1 MFRGVRRIKKG
12 VVALNHWTTGSKYFM
27 LEMQVSIIQTVT
39 KHIQIWCSYVQFLT
53 IGWIPHRLKNQYPS
67 FVKKRPHLYN
77 MTLPQMTC
85 RNYLQKVFLV
95 GYVGIHPCCTGTQVL
110 DPAIMTFKAPWNSI
124 WGIFRFGNGIIPEDW
139 RFVNGNP
146 LLYLQISSTCL
157 FFYKSRKTSTRII
170 QVVSSLLEY
179 TPKSH
184 AHIIIHNHH
193 FSGVCLL
200 FGDGATY

>member
-85 RNYLQKVFLV
+85 RNYLQNSVFGWICRDPYVLHWDPSFGSGYHDLQGAVKLDLRNLPFGEWDHPWGLAFCEWQSVTLSSNIFMCNLFVFLQIQENLNKN
-95 GYVGIHPCCTGTQVL
+95 Y
-110 DPAIMTFKAPWNSI
+110 SS
-124 WGIFRFGNGIIPEDW
+124 GIFASGIYPEIPCTY
-139 RFVNGNP
+139 N
-146 LLYLQISSTCL
+146 
-157 FFYKSRKTSTRII
+157 
-170 QVVSSLLEY
+170 Y
-179 TPKSH
+179 T
-184 AHIIIHNHH
+184 
-193 FSGVCLL
+193 
-200 FGDGATY
+200 